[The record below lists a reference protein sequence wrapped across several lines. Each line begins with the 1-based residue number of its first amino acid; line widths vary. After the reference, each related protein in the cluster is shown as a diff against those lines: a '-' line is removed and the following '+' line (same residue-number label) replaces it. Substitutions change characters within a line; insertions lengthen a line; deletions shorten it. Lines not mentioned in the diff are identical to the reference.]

1 MPPKRPSNLF
11 SHSFPEFPRHTAS
24 YLYLRIPLDKSA
36 PQTAR
41 FRAKAVAA
49 ALLGR
54 APSGT
59 PDDFRMVYHL
69 GQGYAIPNPE
79 DTPYIQELARMEGI
93 LLDPVYTGKAWSGML
108 RLLEA
113 GGFPGQEDILFLH
126 TGGAAA
132 LFAMDLA

>member
-1 MPPKRPSNLF
+1 MDDDPF
-11 SHSFPEFPRHTAS
+11 EEIVPRLA
-24 YLYLRIPLDKSA
+24 DG
-36 PQTAR
+36 
-41 FRAKAVAA
+41 AA

-93 LLDPVYTGKAWSGML
+93 LLDPVYTGKAWSGTC
-108 RLLEA
+108 A
-113 GGFPGQEDILFLH
+113 FWKPAAFPVRRIFCSSTL
-126 TGGAAA
+126 AARQRS
-132 LFAMDLA
+132 LPWT